1 MGTGKES
8 GMKEYLKRVYLRDN
22 VLQDSKDE
30 GGQVVYI
37 TDIADGVLC
46 GHLENSDT
54 QSLQYGI
61 KLKTLISIF
70 LAKQSTSFSALADTL
85 TMSRQLLYYKLD
97 TDSFYRKEL
106 AIIKDALKL
115 SDSDFNLILSA
126 K

>member
-1 MGTGKES
+1 
-8 GMKEYLKRVYLRDN
+8 MKEYLKCVQLCDN

-37 TDIADGVLC
+37 TDVADGVLC
-46 GHLENSDT
+46 GHFENSDT
-54 QSLQYGI
+54 QPLQYGI

-70 LAKQSTSFSALADTL
+70 LAKQSTSFSALANTL
-85 TMSRQLLYYKLD
+85 AMSRQLLYYKLD

-115 SDSDFNLILSA
+115 SDSDFNLILNA
-126 K
+126 Q